1 MRILMVSAEY
11 PPMMGGVGD
20 YTRRLNGALTQQ
32 GHEVAVVTGNQGQ
45 AYRDAARIYPMRIQR
60 WDRSCVASIRQIIAK
75 LQPDIVHIQY
85 QTGAYAMNVAINTL
99 PRKLS
104 AERKNGLKV
113 VTTAHD
119 LLPPYIFPKAGPL
132 REWYTKRIIR
142 DADAAIMT
150 NAADYHRVL
159 NDSKGAWN
167 PHTMFIPIGANVTPA
182 PPQYYERTLWRERFE
197 IVPGGMLIAYFG
209 LLTHSK
215 GIETIIDALPELPVT
230 TRLVMIG
237 GAGDSEAD
245 QLYAQQLKQRIS
257 RAGLEQRIIITGY
270 TDPTDV
276 SAYLMAADAIVLPF
290 NDGYSYRRGSL
301 ITALA
306 HQVPVITTHAPAG
319 LAQDPLP
326 ELVDGQHALLI
337 EPQNVNQLVVALQR
351 IQQEPE
357 LAFMISRQGRALTD
371 VFSWDRIVQQHEE
384 LYRESKLSVPICQ
397 LRNMINAAYLVIKH
411 AIARKENRGLHYN
424 LDNIR

>member
-1 MRILMVSAEY
+1 MRILMISAEY

-45 AYRDAARIYPMRIQR
+45 AYRDAARIYPVRVQR
-60 WDRSCVASIRQIIAK
+60 WDRSCIVTIKQIIAK

-85 QTGAYAMNVAINTL
+85 QTGAYNMNVAINTL

-104 AERKNGLKV
+104 YERKNGLKV

-119 LLPPYIFPKAGPL
+119 LLPPYLFPKAGAI

-142 DADAAIMT
+142 DADAAVMT
-150 NAADYHRVL
+150 NAGDYHRVM

-167 PHTMFIPIGANVTPA
+167 PNTMFIPIGANVTPS
-182 PPQYYERTLWRERFE
+182 PPPYYERSLWRERFE
-197 IVPGGMLIAYFG
+197 LSSGGMLLAYFG

-215 GIETIIDALPELPVT
+215 GIETIIDALQELPTT

-245 QLYAQQLKQRIS
+245 QAYAQQLKQKIG
-257 RAGLEQRIIITGY
+257 RAGLDQRVIITGY
-270 TDPTDV
+270 TEPSDV

-319 LAQDPLP
+319 LSQDPLP
-326 ELVDGQHALLI
+326 DIGDGRHALLI
-337 EPQNVNQLVVALQR
+337 EPQNVAQLVSAIQR

-357 LAFMISRQGRALTD
+357 LAFMISRQGRDLTD
-371 VFSWDRIVQQHEE
+371 MFSWDRIVQQHED
-384 LYRESKLSVPICQ
+384 LYRKIL
-397 LRNMINAAYLVIKH
+397 
-411 AIARKENRGLHYN
+411 G
-424 LDNIR
+424 

>member
-45 AYRDAARIYPMRIQR
+45 AYRDAARIYPVRVQR
-60 WDRSCVASIRQIIAK
+60 WDRSCIETIRQVIAK
-75 LQPDIVHIQY
+75 LQPNIVHIQY
-85 QTGAYAMNVAINTL
+85 QTGAYGMNVAINTL

-104 AERKNGLKV
+104 YERKNGLKV

-119 LLPPYIFPKAGPL
+119 LLPPYLFPKAGPL

-150 NAADYHRVL
+150 NAGDYHRVM
-159 NDSKGAWN
+159 NERAGIWN
-167 PHTMFIPIGANVTPA
+167 PRTMFIPIGANVTPA
-182 PPQYYERTLWRERFE
+182 PPRYYERSLWRERFE
-197 IVPGGMLIAYFG
+197 IQSGGMLLAYFG
-209 LLTHSK
+209 LLTQTK
-215 GIETIIDALPELPVT
+215 GLEVIVDAMQQLPDT

-245 QLYAQQLKQRIS
+245 QGYAQQLKQKIS
-257 RAGLEQRIIITGY
+257 RAGLDQRIIITGY
-270 TDPTDV
+270 TEPADV
-276 SAYLMAADAIVLPF
+276 SAYLMAADAVVLPF

-306 HQVPVITTHAPAG
+306 HQVPVITTRAPAG
-319 LAQDPLP
+319 MAQDPLP
-326 ELVDGQHALLI
+326 ELIHEKHALLI
-337 EPQNVNQLVVALQR
+337 EPQQVGQLVAAVQR

-371 VFSWDRIVQQHEE
+371 LFSWEHIVQQHEE
-384 LYRESKLSVPICQ
+384 LYNSL
-397 LRNMINAAYLVIKH
+397 L
-411 AIARKENRGLHYN
+411 G
-424 LDNIR
+424 

>member
-1 MRILMVSAEY
+1 MRILMISAEY

-45 AYRDAARIYPMRIQR
+45 AYRDAARIYPVRVQR
-60 WDRSCVASIRQIIAK
+60 WDRSCIVTIKQIIAK

-85 QTGAYAMNVAINTL
+85 QTGAYNMNVAINTL

-104 AERKNGLKV
+104 YERKNGLKV

-119 LLPPYIFPKAGPL
+119 LLPPYLFPKAGAL
-132 REWYTKRIIR
+132 REWYTKRIVR
-142 DADAAIMT
+142 DADAAVMT
-150 NAADYHRVL
+150 NAGDYHRVM

-167 PHTMFIPIGANVTPA
+167 RNTMFIPIGANVTPS
-182 PPQYYERTLWRERFE
+182 PPPYYERSLWRERFE
-197 IVPGGMLIAYFG
+197 LASGGMLLAYFG

-215 GIETIIDALPELPVT
+215 GIETIIDALQELPIT

-245 QLYAQQLKQRIS
+245 QTYAQQLKQKIG
-257 RAGLEQRIIITGY
+257 RAGLDQRVIITGY
-270 TDPTDV
+270 AEPTDV

-306 HQVPVITTHAPAG
+306 HQVPIITTKSSAEVS
-319 LAQDPLP
+319 QDPLP
-326 ELVDGQHALLI
+326 ELIDGTHALLI
-337 EPQNVNQLVVALQR
+337 EPQNVSQLVAAIQR

-357 LAFMISRQGRALTD
+357 LAFMLSRQGRELTD
-371 VFSWDRIVQQHEE
+371 VFSWDRIVQQHED
-384 LYRESKLSVPICQ
+384 LYRKL
-397 LRNMINAAYLVIKH
+397 L
-411 AIARKENRGLHYN
+411 G
-424 LDNIR
+424 

>member
-45 AYRDAARIYPMRIQR
+45 AYRDAARIYPVRVQR
-60 WDRSCVASIRQIIAK
+60 WDRSCVPTIRQIIAK

-85 QTGAYAMNVAINTL
+85 QTGAYNMNVAINTL

-104 AERKNGLKV
+104 YERKHGLKV

-119 LLPPYIFPKAGPL
+119 LLPPYLFPKAGPL

-150 NAADYHRVL
+150 NAGDYHRVV
-159 NDSKGAWN
+159 NDQKGAWN
-167 PHTMFIPIGANVTPA
+167 PRTVFIPIGANVTPA
-182 PPQYYERTLWRERFE
+182 PPPYYERSLWRERFE
-197 IVPGGMLIAYFG
+197 LTTGGMLLAYFG

-215 GIETIIDALPELPVT
+215 GIETIIEAMQVLPPT

-237 GAGDSEAD
+237 GAGDSASD
-245 QLYAQQLKQRIS
+245 QTYAQQLKQKIS

-270 TDPTDV
+270 TEPADV

-306 HQVPVITTHAPAG
+306 HQVPVITTRAPAG
-319 LAQDPLP
+319 LSQDPLP
-326 ELVDGQHALLI
+326 ELVDGTHVLLI
-337 EPQNVNQLVVALQR
+337 DPLDVGQLVVAIQR

-357 LAFMISRQGRALTD
+357 LAFMLSRQGRLLTD
-371 VFSWDRIVQQHEE
+371 MFSWDRIVQQHDE
-384 LYRESKLSVPICQ
+384 LYREL
-397 LRNMINAAYLVIKH
+397 LA
-411 AIARKENRGLHYN
+411 
-424 LDNIR
+424 

>member
-20 YTRRLNGALTQQ
+20 YTRRLNGALTHQ

-45 AYRDAARIYPMRIQR
+45 AYRDAARIYPVRVQR
-60 WDRSCVASIRQIIAK
+60 WDRSCIETIRQVIAK
-75 LQPDIVHIQY
+75 LQPNIVHIQY
-85 QTGAYAMNVAINTL
+85 QTGAYGMNVAINTL

-104 AERKNGLKV
+104 YERKNGLKV

-119 LLPPYIFPKAGPL
+119 LLPPYLFPKAGPL

-150 NAADYHRVL
+150 NAGDYHRVM
-159 NDSKGAWN
+159 NERAGIWN
-167 PHTMFIPIGANVTPA
+167 PRTMFIPIGANVTPA
-182 PPQYYERTLWRERFE
+182 PPRNYERSLWRERFE
-197 IVPGGMLIAYFG
+197 IPMGGMLLAYFG
-209 LLTHSK
+209 LLTQTK
-215 GIETIIDALPELPVT
+215 GLDVVVDAMQQLPET

-237 GAGDSEAD
+237 GAGDSDAD
-245 QLYAQQLKQRIS
+245 QAYAQQLKQKIS
-257 RAGLEQRIIITGY
+257 RAGLEQRVIITGY
-270 TDPTDV
+270 TEPADV
-276 SAYLMAADAIVLPF
+276 SAYLMAADAVVLPF

-306 HQVPVITTHAPAG
+306 HQVPVITTRAPAG

-326 ELVDGQHALLI
+326 ELIHEQHALLI
-337 EPQNVNQLVVALQR
+337 EPQHVGQLVAAAQR

-357 LAFMISRQGRALTD
+357 LAFMMSRQGRALTD
-371 VFSWDRIVQQHEE
+371 LFSWERIVQQHEE
-384 LYRESKLSVPICQ
+384 LY
-397 LRNMINAAYLVIKH
+397 NTLV
-411 AIARKENRGLHYN
+411 G
-424 LDNIR
+424 

>member
-45 AYRDAARIYPMRIQR
+45 AYRDAARIYPVRVQR
-60 WDRSCVASIRQIIAK
+60 WNGHCVSTIRQVIAK

-85 QTGAYAMNVAINTL
+85 QTGAYDMNVAINTL

-104 AERKNGLKV
+104 YERKNGLKV

-119 LLPPYIFPKAGPL
+119 LLPPYLFPKAGPL

-142 DADAAIMT
+142 DADAAVMT
-150 NAADYHRVL
+150 NAGDYHRVM
-159 NDSKGAWN
+159 NDAKGVWN
-167 PHTMFIPIGANVTPA
+167 PRTVFIPIGANVTPA
-182 PPQYYERTLWRERFE
+182 PPPYYERSLWRERFE
-197 IVPGGMLIAYFG
+197 LTAGGMLLAYFG

-215 GIETIIDALPELPVT
+215 GLETIIDAMQELPHT

-245 QLYAQQLKQRIS
+245 QTYAQQLKQKIS

-270 TDPTDV
+270 TEPADV

-306 HQVPVITTHAPAG
+306 HQVPVITTRAPEG
-319 LAQDPLP
+319 LSQDPLP
-326 ELVDGQHALLI
+326 ELVDGSHVLLVA
-337 EPQNVNQLVVALQR
+337 PQNVEQLVRAIQR

-371 VFSWDRIVQQHEE
+371 VFSWERIVQQHEE
-384 LYRESKLSVPICQ
+384 LYREL
-397 LRNMINAAYLVIKH
+397 L
-411 AIARKENRGLHYN
+411 G
-424 LDNIR
+424 

>member
-45 AYRDAARIYPMRIQR
+45 AYRDAARIYPVRVQR
-60 WDRSCVASIRQIIAK
+60 WDRNCVLTIRQIIAK

-85 QTGAYAMNVAINTL
+85 QTGAYDMNVAINTL

-104 AERKNGLKV
+104 YERKNGLKV
-113 VTTAHD
+113 ITTAHD
-119 LLPPYIFPKAGPL
+119 LLPPYLFPKAGPL

-150 NAADYHRVL
+150 NAGDYHRVM
-159 NDSKGAWN
+159 NDANGSWN
-167 PHTMFIPIGANVTPA
+167 PRTVFIPIGANVTPA
-182 PPQYYERTLWRERFE
+182 PPPYYERSLWRERFE
-197 IVPGGMLIAYFG
+197 LAPGGMLLAYFG

-215 GIETIIDALPELPVT
+215 GLETIIEAMQVLPTT

-245 QLYAQQLKQRIS
+245 QTYAQQLKQKIA
-257 RAGLEQRIIITGY
+257 RAGLDQRIIITGY
-270 TDPTDV
+270 TEPSDV

-306 HQVPVITTHAPAG
+306 HQVPVITTRAPEG
-319 LAQDPLP
+319 LSQDPLP

-337 EPQNVNQLVVALQR
+337 APQDVEGLVRAIQR

-357 LAFMISRQGRALTD
+357 LTFMMSRQGRALTD
-371 VFSWDRIVQQHEE
+371 VFSWDRIVQQHEA
-384 LYRESKLSVPICQ
+384 LYREL
-397 LRNMINAAYLVIKH
+397 LA
-411 AIARKENRGLHYN
+411 
-424 LDNIR
+424 